1 MSDRGVVL
9 RDEGN
14 AVIVDLAG
22 EETPCVVRKSLRRKM
37 PRGRKA
43 VVVGDVVTVEK
54 SGGGFAVIGVEPRR
68 SQVSRR
74 DPSQPRRE
82 QILVSNIDT
91 VLVVAAAKRPD
102 LTPRLIDR
110 FLVAAESR
118 EIPAVIVVNKI
129 DIDAE
134 NERAPMVEGYR
145 ALGYAVLETSAETGE
160 GVDTLR
166 ASLQDRTSVLMGHSG
181 VGKSALANA
190 LHPDLKLRTGD
201 VDERTGKGLHTTS
214 TVSLLRLPW
223 GGYIVDT
230 PGIREFGL
238 WDLEPRDITFCFR
251 EMADKMQSCRFND
264 CLHEREPGCA
274 VKAAVDAGEI
284 TPWRYES
291 YLKILETLR
300 SDTPDAY

>member
-1 MSDRGVVL
+1 
-9 RDEGN
+9 
-14 AVIVDLAG
+14 
-22 EETPCVVRKSLRRKM
+22 
-37 PRGRKA
+37 
-43 VVVGDVVTVEK
+43 
-54 SGGGFAVIGVEPRR
+54 VIGVEPRR

-201 VDERTGKGLHTTS
+201 VHERTGKGLHTTS

>member
-1 MSDRGVVL
+1 LSERGVVL
-9 RDEGN
+9 RDEGS
-14 AVIVDLAG
+14 AVIVDLSG
-22 EETPCVVRKSLRRKM
+22 EETSCVVRKSLRRKTSQ
-37 PRGRKA
+37 GAKA

-54 SGGGFAVIGVEPRR
+54 SGEGFAVIDVEPRR

-91 VLVVAAAKRPD
+91 VVVVAAAKRPD

-118 EIPAVIVVNKI
+118 EIPAVIVINKI
-129 DIDAE
+129 DLDEE
-134 NERAPMVEGYR
+134 NERVLMVAGYR
-145 ALGYAVLETSAETGE
+145 ALGYAVLETSAETGA
-160 GVDTLR
+160 GVDELR
-166 ASLQDRTSVLMGHSG
+166 ASLQDQTSVFMGHSG

-190 LHPDLKLRTGD
+190 LHPGLKLRTGD
-201 VDERTGKGLHTTS
+201 VHGQTGKGTHTTT

-223 GGYIVDT
+223 GGYLVDT

-251 EMADKMQSCRFND
+251 EMADRVQSCRFND
-264 CLHEREPGCA
+264 CLHEQEPGCA
-274 VKAAVDAGEI
+274 VKAGVDAGEI
-284 TPWRYES
+284 LPWRYES